1 MNSISRRIA
10 EELGVREQQVNA
22 TVALL
27 DEGATVPFIARYRK
41 EITGSLDDIQLRA
54 LEERLRYLRELEDRR
69 GTILNSIEEQ
79 GKLTDELRATIQ
91 AADTKN
97 RLEDLYLPY
106 KPKRRTRAQIAREA
120 GLEPLADALL
130 ADPTLDP
137 QAEAAK
143 YLRAPDEK
151 GEHGVPDAKA
161 ALDGARDIL
170 AERFA
175 ERADVLETLRERM
188 WNEGWVVA
196 KVFEGKEAEG
206 EKFRD
211 WFDHAEPIAR
221 IPSHRALAL
230 FRGRHQGVLALKLQL
245 EATLEEQTPH
255 PNVVR
260 LAGLVGLGASIGGER
275 PADPWLADACR
286 WCWRVKLLPQLETE
300 LFGRLRE
307 AAETEAI
314 RVFGAN
320 LKDLLLAA
328 PAGARAVIGLD
339 PGLRTGVKVAVV
351 DATGKLVDTAT
362 IHPHEPRRDREGALA
377 TLAALAAKHSVS
389 LVAIGN
395 GTASRET
402 DRLVAELIA
411 RHPELALRK
420 FVVSEAGA

>member
-1 MNSISRRIA
+1 MDATNRIISRLA
-10 EELGVREQQVNA
+10 EELAVRPQQVTA
-22 TVALL
+22 TVELL
-27 DEGATVPFIARYRK
+27 DGGATVPFIARYRK
-41 EITGSLDDIQLRA
+41 EVTGGLDDTQLRT
-54 LEERLRYLRELEDRR
+54 LHERLGYLRELEERR
-69 GTILNSIEEQ
+69 AAVLAAIEEQ
-79 GKLTDELRATIQ
+79 GKLTAELEGLIR
-91 AADTKN
+91 AADTKQ

-275 PADPWLADACR
+275 PADPWLADTCR
-286 WCWRVKLLPQLETE
+286 WCWRVKLLP
-300 LFGRLRE
+300 
-307 AAETEAI
+307 
-314 RVFGAN
+314 
-320 LKDLLLAA
+320 
-328 PAGARAVIGLD
+328 
-339 PGLRTGVKVAVV
+339 
-351 DATGKLVDTAT
+351 
-362 IHPHEPRRDREGALA
+362 
-377 TLAALAAKHSVS
+377 
-389 LVAIGN
+389 
-395 GTASRET
+395 
-402 DRLVAELIA
+402 
-411 RHPELALRK
+411 
-420 FVVSEAGA
+420 